1 MPSQYS
7 EEIGFNVF
15 SSGSIEG
22 RTIMAE
28 PLKVTHIITGLST
41 GGAEMMLYKLLAHL
55 DRGRF
60 SCNVISLTMDGSVG
74 DKIRGLGVPVQISG
88 MRSGVPDPLAVL
100 RLAGRL
106 RSMQPDLVQTWMYHA
121 DLVGGLAARL
131 AGRASVV
138 WGIRNSNLD
147 VVQSKRSTRWT
158 VKACAFLSRWLPRR
172 IVSCSET
179 ARRIH
184 IGLGYRAEKLVVI
197 PNGFD
202 LELFHP
208 DPSARC
214 ALREEL
220 DLPPIAPV
228 IGLVG
233 RFNPQKDHQNFIQ
246 AAAIVAARFSEAHFL
261 LCGEGVTSENS
272 LLQGWIISNGLEQKF
287 RLLGQR
293 NDIPRV
299 TAAMDI
305 GCSSSAYGEAF
316 SNVLGE
322 AMACEVPCVATDVGD
337 SAYIIADTG
346 HVVPPRDPQALA
358 NALLDLLVLST
369 EQRQQLGTA
378 ARQRIEENFE
388 INAVAKRYENLYR
401 QIVPL

>member
-1 MPSQYS
+1 
-7 EEIGFNVF
+7 
-15 SSGSIEG
+15 
-22 RTIMAE
+22 MAE
-28 PLKVTHIITGLST
+28 PLKVTHIITDLST
-41 GGAEMMLYKLLAHL
+41 GGAEMMLYKLLAHV

-60 SCNVISLTMDGSVG
+60 SCNVISLTTDGSLG
-74 DKIRGLGVPVQISG
+74 DKIRELAVPVHTLRMSPG
-88 MRSGVPDPLAVL
+88 FPDSLAVL
-100 RLAGRL
+100 RLAGLL
-106 RSMQPDLVQTWMYHA
+106 RKMQPDLVQTWMYHA

-131 AGRASVV
+131 AGRAAVV

-158 VKACAFLSRWLPRR
+158 VRACAFLSEWLPRR

-184 IGLGYRAEKLVVI
+184 IGLGYCANKLVVI

-208 DPSARC
+208 DASARNT
-214 ALREEL
+214 LREEL
-220 DLPPIAPV
+220 DLPLGAPV

-233 RFNPQKDHQNFIQ
+233 RFDPQKDHQNFIQ
-246 AAAIVAARFSEAHFL
+246 AAVIVAARFSEVHFL
-261 LCGEGVTSENS
+261 LCGEGITPENS
-272 LLQGWIISNGLEQKF
+272 LLTGWIKSNGLEQKF
-287 RLLGQR
+287 HLLGQR
-293 NDIPRV
+293 DDIPRV

-322 AMACEVPCVATDVGD
+322 AMACEVPCVTTDVGD

-346 HVVPPRDPQALA
+346 RVVSPRDSQALA
-358 NALLDLLVLST
+358 NALLDLVGLST
-369 EQRQQLGTA
+369 EQRQLMGAA
-378 ARQRIEENFE
+378 ARRRIEENFE

-401 QIVPL
+401 QIIPL